1 VNAKV
6 FAAAEP
12 QDLEAALQA
21 WLADNPGA
29 GIVTAAQSADP
40 SGRTILT
47 VFYAEA
53 HTQSAGATA
62 PGGARRRA

>member
-12 QDLEAALQA
+12 QDLEAALRD
-21 WLADNPGA
+21 WLAHNPGA
-29 GIVTAAQSADP
+29 GIVTAVQSADP
-40 SGRTILT
+40 AGRIVLT

-53 HTQSAGATA
+53 HTQSAGSTT
-62 PGGARRRA
+62 PGSARRRA